1 MYDSVI
7 SITWTG
13 GGLEKPQNWR
23 REEEEEESMLTDVKT
38 REAMD
43 KESGSSSPNLGGKE
57 GATLKPTW
65 MGDGQGKKSG
75 SSSPNLRRKRECERL
90 RCACLDVESRGACG
104 SGGCEVLKSPPRLSG
119 VQMQCFPTRP
129 LGSFASTW
137 HIQALPDGNSMSA
150 RK

>member
-1 MYDSVI
+1 
-7 SITWTG
+7 
-13 GGLEKPQNWR
+13 
-23 REEEEEESMLTDVKT
+23 MLTDVKT

-43 KESGSSSPNLGGKE
+43 KENGSSSPNLGGKE

-65 MGDGQGKKSG
+65 MGDGQGKKSE

-90 RCACLDVESRGACG
+90 RCACFDVEGRGAWG
-104 SGGCEVLKSPPRLSG
+104 SGRCEVLKSPRDCRECKCNGS
-119 VQMQCFPTRP
+119 QRRP

-137 HIQALPDGNSMSA
+137 HIQALPNGNSMSA

>member
-23 REEEEEESMLTDVKT
+23 REEEEEVESMLTDVKT

-57 GATLKPTW
+57 GATLKPTKAT
-65 MGDGQGKKSG
+65 GIENRPSARVRAGTPKS
-75 SSSPNLRRKRECERL
+75 P
-90 RCACLDVESRGACG
+90 CAESR
-104 SGGCEVLKSPPRLSG
+104 
-119 VQMQCFPTRP
+119 T
-129 LGSFASTW
+129 
-137 HIQALPDGNSMSA
+137 NSQHNTQNFL
-150 RK
+150 